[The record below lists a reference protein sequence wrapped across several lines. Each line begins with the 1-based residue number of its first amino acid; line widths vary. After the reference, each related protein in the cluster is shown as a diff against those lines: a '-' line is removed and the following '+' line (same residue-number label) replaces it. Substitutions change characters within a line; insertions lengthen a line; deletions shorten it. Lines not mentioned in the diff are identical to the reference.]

1 VQKIYWRLIAI
12 KKCVFCRVCR
22 LYSSDAINC
31 NSDNPNGRR
40 CGRYRELKNLTK
52 AVIIFGDSLLVGVA
66 VLALW
71 VFYSIETQGYFRA
84 MEANSAIITFEVAL
98 AFLGL
103 SYGVIRWVRRVYKY
117 ARYEVIYRANKQGV
131 D

>member
-1 VQKIYWRLIAI
+1 MQ
-12 KKCVFCRVCR
+12 KCVFCKICH
-22 LYSSDAINC
+22 LYSSEATTC
-31 NSDNPNGRR
+31 NSNDSENRR

-52 AVIIFGDSLLVGVA
+52 AAIIFGDSLLVGVA
-66 VLALW
+66 ILALW

-84 MEANSAIITFEVAL
+84 IEANSVIIFFEVAL

-103 SYGVIRWVRRVYKY
+103 FYGVLRWVRRVYKY
-117 ARYEVIYRANKQGV
+117 ARYEVIYPTPKRDA